1 MKMLQFWKAGIEM
14 SFLKNLFNNKEMFEI
29 GAPMAGKAVSVKEVN
44 DPTFSE
50 DILGKGMAIRPTDG
64 KVFAPCDGEVDLIF
78 ETGHAV
84 SMMTSFG
91 AELLLHIGLDTVN
104 LKGKHFTIHA
114 NIGDQ
119 VKKGDLLLEFDLAAV
134 VADGYD
140 PITPMIICN
149 HHDFG
154 TMELKIGN
162 TVVPGD
168 TVMAV
173 AK

>member
-1 MKMLQFWKAGIEM
+1 M

-29 GAPMAGKAVSVKEVN
+29 AAPMAGQAVSVKEVN

-50 DILGKGMAIRPTDG
+50 DILGKGLAIRPADG
-64 KVFAPCDGEVDLIF
+64 KVFAPCDGEVDMIF

-84 SMMTSFG
+84 SMMSSFG

-104 LKGKHFTIHA
+104 LKGKYFTIHA

-134 VADGYD
+134 VAEGYD

-149 HHDFG
+149 CNDFG
-154 TMELKIGN
+154 TMDLKIGSA
-162 TVVPGD
+162 VKPGE
-168 TVMAV
+168 TVMEV